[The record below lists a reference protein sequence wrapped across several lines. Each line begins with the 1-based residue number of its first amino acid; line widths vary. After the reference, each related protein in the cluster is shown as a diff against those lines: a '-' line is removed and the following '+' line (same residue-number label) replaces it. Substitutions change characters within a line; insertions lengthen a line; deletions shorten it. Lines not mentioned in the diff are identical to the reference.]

1 MYSRYTTMD
10 EIVFIR
16 GMHYL
21 TIWKTVENSYFVTTM
36 HTNYNKISARE
47 RDSAPRFYYKRTQKI
62 TCIQRIKN
70 FIRRLIAFFFSQI
83 GICALVAGYMVMGA
97 FLFEHLEAESQM
109 EHAVSRNN
117 FHYLILQLFPL
128 RINTK

>member
-1 MYSRYTTMD
+1 
-10 EIVFIR
+10 
-16 GMHYL
+16 
-21 TIWKTVENSYFVTTM
+21 M

-117 FHYLILQLFPL
+117 SKSLFCNKGNMFP
-128 RINTK
+128 

>member
-1 MYSRYTTMD
+1 
-10 EIVFIR
+10 
-16 GMHYL
+16 
-21 TIWKTVENSYFVTTM
+21 M

-109 EHAVSRNN
+109 EHAVSRSNIQ
-117 FHYLILQLFPL
+117 FSILQLDMFFH
-128 RINTK
+128 